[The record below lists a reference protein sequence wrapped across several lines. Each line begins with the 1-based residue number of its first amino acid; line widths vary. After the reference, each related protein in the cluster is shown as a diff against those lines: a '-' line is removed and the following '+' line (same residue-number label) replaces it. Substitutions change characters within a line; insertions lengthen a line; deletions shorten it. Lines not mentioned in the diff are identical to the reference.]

1 MLEGK
6 IIWKEKKKKNP
17 NHIEFNKHVL
27 KATVMDDVVRVH
39 YLQILVCVCKELYS
53 TFSMHQDKPSN
64 SQILLTN
71 SVKFI

>member
-39 YLQILVCVCKELYS
+39 YLQILVGV
-53 TFSMHQDKPSN
+53 
-64 SQILLTN
+64 
-71 SVKFI
+71 